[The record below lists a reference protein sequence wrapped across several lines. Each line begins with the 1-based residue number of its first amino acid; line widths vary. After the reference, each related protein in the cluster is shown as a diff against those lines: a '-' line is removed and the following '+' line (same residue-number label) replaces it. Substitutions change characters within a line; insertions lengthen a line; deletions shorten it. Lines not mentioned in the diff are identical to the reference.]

1 MRRIPDSNALLFP
14 SIAVSSFRKPDIEQ
28 ALEKLLEITN
38 NDELAISRQLAEGQS
53 TNPRY
58 YLCYCDYEINVL
70 ANGQRAIWLTQQEMA
85 YHKWIPED
93 QKMADLVMSPL
104 FEKSPYTTKT
114 AVQLRANDAV
124 GRTLEEI
131 DFNNT
136 EKQGNKSYPGNV
148 IEHVWFDHP
157 PTTFL
162 PPISPRLKSS
172 LKSPQSISRKARMV
186 LLALQ
191 EKG

>member
-1 MRRIPDSNALLFP
+1 MSKTAKSVKAICRKNDKFLCVESPDSNALFFP

-58 YLCYCDYEINVL
+58 YLCYCDYEINFL
-70 ANGQRAIWLTQQEMA
+70 ANGQCAIWLTQQEMA

-104 FEKSPYTTKT
+104 FEKVPIQRRQQS
-114 AVQLRANDAV
+114 
-124 GRTLEEI
+124 
-131 DFNNT
+131 
-136 EKQGNKSYPGNV
+136 SYEPMMRLA
-148 IEHVWFDHP
+148 EHW
-157 PTTFL
+157 
-162 PPISPRLKSS
+162 K
-172 LKSPQSISRKARMV
+172 KSISTTPKNKGIKAIQAM
-186 LLALQ
+186 
-191 EKG
+191 